1 MCQDKQLDY
10 LREELV
16 EQAVVRG
23 DMGRELQEVVD
34 KEQHHQEQ
42 TVKALKD
49 IQTSSLA
56 MEHSHRKVEAAY
68 NRDRWGRR
76 CKRCRRLRRWWLVR
90 DDIEGVVKR
99 NVVRKH
105 IKLIILQRYRMQ
117 ERCISKDGDAG
128 G

>member
-1 MCQDKQLDY
+1 MFILYFLFLFKYIFILCSCGELAVCQDKQLDY

-76 CKRCRRLRRWWLVR
+76 
-90 DDIEGVVKR
+90 
-99 NVVRKH
+99 
-105 IKLIILQRYRMQ
+105 
-117 ERCISKDGDAG
+117 
-128 G
+128 